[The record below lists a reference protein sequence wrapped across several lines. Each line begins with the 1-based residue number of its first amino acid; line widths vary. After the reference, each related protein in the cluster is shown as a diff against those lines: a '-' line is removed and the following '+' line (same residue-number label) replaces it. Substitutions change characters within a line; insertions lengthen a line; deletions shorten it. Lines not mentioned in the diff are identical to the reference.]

1 MGSLLHNHRGTAIAG
16 RVAALCRAGH
26 AEGRARLGIA
36 GDIGGVHL
44 RQTLAG
50 SCEVEAVEVP
60 KRVTTFEAKI
70 GYKND
75 LEWFL

>member
-50 SCEVEAVEVP
+50 M
-60 KRVTTFEAKI
+60 
-70 GYKND
+70 
-75 LEWFL
+75 L

>member
-26 AEGRARLGIA
+26 AEGRARLGIT

-50 SCEVEAVEVP
+50 MLWGRGGRGAQ
-60 KRVTTFEAKI
+60 KGHNFW
-70 GYKND
+70 G
-75 LEWFL
+75 